1 MNPPAPHR
9 LLVAGVILVVA
20 GCARSSSPPAQPSV
34 DGIWRSRGYGLV
46 LEIAGDSLQAYEV
59 TSTTCL
65 PSLVGKRVPGSDPD
79 APRFDID
86 GAGTVELRPDTG
98 GTRRVYRP
106 GTASDI
112 VIEPVPVRPATCDRP
127 APDTPQSNFEVFTRT
142 WSEQYI
148 LFDEKGIDW
157 QAAVQRARAQVTDAT
172 TPAQLFALLRSLIEP
187 FHDAHTSLLAPELD
201 QRFQGLR
208 PAAERFVARGRDA
221 FLNEE
226 IPRLTGVT
234 DRYLVGSPREFCN
247 GQVQYGVLDEST
259 GYLRLL
265 SFSGYADG
273 PFEAELSALEAALD
287 TVMIDLAGRQRLV
300 IDVRINL
307 GGADPLGLAI
317 ASRLT
322 GREYVAYTKE
332 ARADPDDRTRWTP
345 GQPSVV
351 RPSDRPS
358 FHGEVIELIGPLT
371 ISAGETFTQA
381 LLGREPHVVRMG
393 ENTQGVFSDVLGR
406 RLPNGWRFGL
416 PNEVFRDSEGKT
428 FDGPG
433 IPPDVAVPVFAEADL
448 QAGRDPA
455 LEQILG
461 RGR

>member
-1 MNPPAPHR
+1 M
-9 LLVAGVILVVA
+9 
-20 GCARSSSPPAQPSV
+20 
-34 DGIWRSRGYGLV
+34 
-46 LEIAGDSLQAYEV
+46 
-59 TSTTCL
+59 
-65 PSLVGKRVPGSDPD
+65 
-79 APRFDID
+79 
-86 GAGTVELRPDTG
+86 
-98 GTRRVYRP
+98 
-106 GTASDI
+106 
-112 VIEPVPVRPATCDRP
+112 
-127 APDTPQSNFEVFTRT
+127 
-142 WSEQYI
+142 
-148 LFDEKGIDW
+148 
-157 QAAVQRARAQVTDAT
+157 
-172 TPAQLFALLRSLIEP
+172 
-187 FHDAHTSLLAPELD
+187 
-201 QRFQGLR
+201 
-208 PAAERFVARGRDA
+208 
-221 FLNEE
+221 
-226 IPRLTGVT
+226 
-234 DRYLVGSPREFCN
+234 
-247 GQVQYGVLDEST
+247 
-259 GYLRLL
+259 
-265 SFSGYADG
+265 
-273 PFEAELSALEAALD
+273 
-287 TVMIDLAGRQRLV
+287 

-358 FHGEVIELIGPLT
+358 FHGEVIELTGPLT

-381 LLGREPHVVRMG
+381 LMGREPHVVRMG

-433 IPPDVAVPVFAEADL
+433 IPPDVDVPVYAESDL
-448 QAGRDPA
+448 QAGRDRA

>member
-1 MNPPAPHR
+1 VSPTVPYR
-9 LLVAGVILVVA
+9 LLAAGVVLVVA
-20 GCARSSSPPAQPSV
+20 GCARPSSPPAQAQV

-46 LEIAGDSLQAYEV
+46 VEVAGDSLQVYEV
-59 TSTTCL
+59 TASTCL
-65 PSLVGKRVPGSDPD
+65 PSLVGKRVPGSGPD
-79 APRFDID
+79 SVRYELA
-86 GAGTVELRPDTG
+86 GAGAIELRPGDD

-112 VIEPVPVRPATCDRP
+112 VIERVPARPAACDHP

-157 QAAVQRARAQVTDAT
+157 QTAVERARAQVTDST
-172 TPAQLFALLRSLIEP
+172 TPAQLFATLRSLIEP
-187 FHDAHTSLLAPELD
+187 FHDAHTSLSAPELD

-208 PAAERFVARGRDA
+208 PAAERFLARGRDA

-234 DRYLVGSPREFCN
+234 DRYLVGSIRKFCN
-247 GQVQYGVLDEST
+247 DQVQYGVLNDST

-273 PFEAELSALEAALD
+273 PFEADLSALDAALD
-287 TVMIDLAGRQRLV
+287 TVMTDLAGRKRLV

-322 GREYVAYTKE
+322 GKDYVAYTKE

-351 RPSDRPS
+351 RPSERPS
-358 FHGEVIELIGPLT
+358 FRGEVIELTGPLT

-381 LLGREPHVVRMG
+381 LMGREPHVVRMG

-406 RLPNGWRFGL
+406 RMPNGWRFGL
-416 PNEVFRDSEGKT
+416 PNEVFRDSEGNT

-433 IPPDVAVPVFAEADL
+433 IPPDVDVPVFEESDL
-448 QAGRDPA
+448 QAGRDRA
-455 LEQILG
+455 LEQILESG
-461 RGR
+461 R